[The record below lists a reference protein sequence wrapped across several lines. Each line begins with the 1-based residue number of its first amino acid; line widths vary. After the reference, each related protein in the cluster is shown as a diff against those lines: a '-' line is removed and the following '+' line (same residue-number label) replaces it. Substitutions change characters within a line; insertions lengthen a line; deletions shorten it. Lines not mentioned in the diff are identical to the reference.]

1 MSAVAAEKKADAPA
15 AQPQVEQLNPE
26 LENFVVPD
34 NYVQRTV
41 ENMKWLPPVTWRNLL
56 QNIQWISFLALTI
69 PPALAIYGL
78 FTTPWQTKTAIW
90 A

>member
-1 MSAVAAEKKADAPA
+1 MSAVAADKKAPVA
-15 AQPQVEQLNPE
+15 AAEMELNPE
-26 LENFVVPD
+26 LETFVVPD

-41 ENMKWLPPVTWRNLL
+41 ENMKWLPPVTAKNLF

-78 FTTPWQTKTAIW
+78 FTTPWQLKTAIW